1 MIDLG
6 SWMNKILIGWGVDPK
21 IANTFD
27 ETIIAIL
34 MIFIAVGLDYL
45 CQAIFVG
52 GMKRLARKTSYK
64 WDTLMVKHKVIHH
77 LIHIL
82 PGILMYM
89 LLPMAFVHGKTLLL
103 VSQKICVIYMIFALL
118 IADVTRIF
126 VPSLNHG
133 FYYALGATCCL
144 LLYGYYNYRHP
155 QVNKIDVFLDKPIE
169 GHGINIVAVSDVH
182 LGYGTGKAMLKEYVD
197 MINAQHPDLIL
208 IGGDLID
215 NSLTPLYKENMAEE
229 LAQLKAPL
237 GIYMVPGNHEYISG
251 IDESVRFLKDT
262 PIQLLRDSVVTLPNG
277 VQIIGRDDR
286 SNRSRHSLPT
296 LLKQADRSKPIIL
309 LDHQPYNLAKT
320 DSLGIDLQ
328 FSGHTHHGQIW
339 PISWVTD
346 RIYEQSHGYRKWSQ
360 SHIYVSSGL
369 SLWGPPFRIGTN
381 SDMAVFRLNQMAK

>member
-118 IADVTRIF
+118 IADVTKIF

-155 QVNKIDVFLDKPIE
+155 QVNKIDVSLDKPIE
-169 GHGINIVAVSDVH
+169 GNGINIVAVSDVH

-277 VQIIGRDDR
+277 VQIMGRDDR

-381 SDMAVFRLNQMAK
+381 SDMAVFHLNQMAK